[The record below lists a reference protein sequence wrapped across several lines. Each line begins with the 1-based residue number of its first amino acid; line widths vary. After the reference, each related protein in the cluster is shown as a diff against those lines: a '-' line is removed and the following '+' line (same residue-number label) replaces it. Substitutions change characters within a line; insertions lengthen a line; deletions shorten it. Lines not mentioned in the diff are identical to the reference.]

1 MPPDPA
7 YVAYRAS
14 AAVARALP
22 SSVADATAPALG
34 GAAPQAMG
42 DRRVLVERN
51 LQRAHGRALTDRE
64 LRRSVR
70 ATFTS
75 YARYWAESFR
85 LPDVG
90 LAALDDGMDVEGYE
104 HLERALRGGTG
115 TLMALPHLGGWEWA
129 AFWLTQVMRIPVTA
143 VVEPLEPPELF
154 DWFVEYRESLGM
166 EIVPLGPS
174 AGTAVSKAV
183 KRGDIIALLC
193 DRDIQGGGPEV
204 EFFGE
209 RTTLPGGPAT
219 LALRT
224 GAPILPTAIYFDGDR
239 HLARVLPALDTARRG
254 KLREDVARITQDLAH
269 ALEVLIS
276 AAPEQWH
283 LMSPNWPSDP
293 GWTVPSPS
301 AAPTQGSSPSAAP
314 TQGQDGPG
322 IATT

>member
-1 MPPDPA
+1 MAPDPA

-14 AAVARALP
+14 SAVARALP
-22 SSVADATAPALG
+22 SPVADAAARALG
-34 GAAPQAMG
+34 GAATQAMG

-51 LQRAHGRALTDRE
+51 LRRAHGRALSDRAM
-64 LRRSVR
+64 RRAVR

-85 LPDVG
+85 LPDMSP
-90 LAALDDGMDVEGYE
+90 AELDDGMDVEGYE
-104 HLERALRGGTG
+104 HLERALRTGTG

-129 AFWLTQVMRIPVTA
+129 AFWLTRVMGVPVTA
-143 VVEPLEPPELF
+143 VVEPLDPPELF
-154 DWFVEYRESLGM
+154 EWFVEFRESLGM
-166 EIVPLGPS
+166 EIVPLGPK
-174 AGTAVSKAV
+174 AGTAVSRAV

-239 HLARVLPALDTARRG
+239 HLARVLPPLDTGRRG

-269 ALEVLIS
+269 ALEQLIS
-276 AAPEQWH
+276 WAPEQWH

-293 GWTVPSPS
+293 GWHDERGVASP
-301 AAPTQGSSPSAAP
+301 
-314 TQGQDGPG
+314 
-322 IATT
+322 

>member
-14 AAVARALP
+14 ATVARALP
-22 SSVADATAPALG
+22 SAVTDVAARALG

-42 DRRVLVERN
+42 ERRVLVERN
-51 LQRAHGRALTDRE
+51 LQRAHDGRLTDRE
-64 LRRSVR
+64 LRRAVR

-90 LAALDDGMDVEGYE
+90 LSELDDGLDVEGYE

-129 AFWLTQVMRIPVTA
+129 AFWLTRVMDIPVTA

-154 DWFVEYRESLGM
+154 EWFVSFRESLGM

-239 HLARVLPALDTARRG
+239 RRARVLPPLDTERRG
-254 KLREDVARITQDLAH
+254 KIREDVQRITQDIAH
-269 ALEVLIS
+269 ALEQLIR

-293 GWTVPSPS
+293 GFEAERGGP
-301 AAPTQGSSPSAAP
+301 AGSVA
-314 TQGQDGPG
+314 
-322 IATT
+322 ATTP

>member
-14 AAVARALP
+14 ATVARALP
-22 SSVADATAPALG
+22 GAVADVAARALG

-51 LQRAHGRALTDRE
+51 LQRAHGGTLGQRAL
-64 LRRSVR
+64 RRGVR

-85 LPDVG
+85 LPGIG
-90 LAALDDGMDVEGYE
+90 LAELDDGLDVEGYE
-104 HLERALRGGTG
+104 HLERALRGPTG

-129 AFWLTQVMRIPVTA
+129 AFWLTRVLDIPVTA
-143 VVEPLEPPELF
+143 VVEPLDPPELF
-154 DWFVEYRESLGM
+154 DWFVSFRESLGM

-174 AGTAVSKAV
+174 AGTAVAKAV
-183 KRGDIIALLC
+183 KRGDIIALLS
-193 DRDIQGGGPEV
+193 DRDIHGGGPEV

-239 HLARVLPALDTARRG
+239 HRARVLPPLDTARRG
-254 KLREDVARITQDLAH
+254 KVREDVTRITQDLAH
-269 ALEVLIS
+269 ALEQLIR

-293 GWTVPSPS
+293 GWQDAHLADGSS
-301 AAPTQGSSPSAAP
+301 AA
-314 TQGQDGPG
+314 
-322 IATT
+322 TT

>member
-1 MPPDPA
+1 MAPDPA

-14 AAVARALP
+14 ATVARALP
-22 SSVADATAPALG
+22 GSVSDVAARALG
-34 GAAPQAMG
+34 GAAPPAMG
-42 DRRVLVERN
+42 ERRALVERN
-51 LQRAHGRALTDRE
+51 LQRAHGRTLDPRA
-64 LRRSVR
+64 LRRAVR

-85 LPDVG
+85 LPGIG
-90 LAALDDGMDVEGYE
+90 LAELDDGLDVQGYE
-104 HLERALRGGTG
+104 HLERALRGDTG

-129 AFWLTQVMRIPVTA
+129 AFWLTRVLDIPVTA

-154 DWFVEYRESLGM
+154 EWFVSFRESLGM

-183 KRGDIIALLC
+183 KRGDIIALLS

-239 HLARVLPALDTARRG
+239 RLGRVLPALDTTRRG
-254 KLREDVARITQDLAH
+254 TVREDVARITQDLAH
-269 ALEVLIS
+269 ALEELIS

-293 GWTVPSPS
+293 GWAGATSERDS
-301 AAPTQGSSPSAAP
+301 AGAGTAGGSTAGPPPTS
-314 TQGQDGPG
+314 T
-322 IATT
+322 

>member
-1 MPPDPA
+1 
-7 YVAYRAS
+7 VAYRAS
-14 AAVARALP
+14 ATVARALP
-22 SSVADATAPALG
+22 APVADAAARALG

-42 DRRVLVERN
+42 ERRALVERN
-51 LQRAHGRALTDRE
+51 LQRAHGRRLDDRA
-64 LRRSVR
+64 LRRAVR

-85 LPDVG
+85 LPGTSV
-90 LAALDDGMDVEGYE
+90 AELDDGMDVEGYE

-129 AFWLTQVMRIPVTA
+129 AFWLTRVLRIPVTA

-154 DWFVEYRESLGM
+154 DWFVSFRESLGM

-174 AGTAVSKAV
+174 AGTTVSKAV

-224 GAPILPTAIYFDGDR
+224 GAPILPTAIYFDGER
-239 HLARVLPALDTARRG
+239 HLARVLPALDTERRG
-254 KLREDVARITQDLAH
+254 KVREDVQRITQDLAQ
-269 ALEVLIS
+269 ALEQLIS

-293 GWTVPSPS
+293 GWAEERGGPSPPTS
-301 AAPTQGSSPSAAP
+301 APEAPTTESGA
-314 TQGQDGPG
+314 G
-322 IATT
+322 TT